1 MGEFRELIIA
11 RRNPMKRV
19 FDSRYL
25 MLVLGLVLVMTGLAQ
40 AGRGDK
46 AGTSAAPE
54 LLIPIGARDFA
65 IGGSTLASTNGIE
78 AIYWNPAGL
87 SRMNSSSEAMFSHMN
102 YLADIGV
109 EYIAVASTFEGF
121 GSIGLDLKSISIGEI
136 AVTTEDNP
144 DGTGEIFSPTYLTI
158 GLTYSRLL
166 TDRISVGL
174 TTMLISERIDR
185 VSATGVAFNVGLQ
198 YSGFANVTGLAI
210 GVAVKNIG
218 PAMTFDG
225 SGLIRQGTATGTTRP
240 ATPLKLQA
248 ATDELP
254 STIELGLSYTYRPQ
268 DQHALNLSGLFVN
281 NNFSD
286 DEYKLGAEYAFNNT
300 FFLRGGYNFAQ
311 QSIDNSYIYGLTA
324 GAGVS
329 ASFTGLNLNFD
340 YGYRAVDFFQDNHVF
355 AIRLGF

>member
-1 MGEFRELIIA
+1 
-11 RRNPMKRV
+11 MKRV
-19 FDSRYL
+19 LDPRYL
-25 MLVLGLVLVMTGLAQ
+25 LLALGLVVAMTGPVH

-65 IGGSTLASTNGIE
+65 VGGATLASTSGIE

-102 YLADIGV
+102 YIADIGV
-109 EYIAVASTFEGF
+109 EYIAVGTTFEGF
-121 GSIGLDLKSISIGEI
+121 GSIGLDLKSLSMGDI

-144 DGTGEIFSPTYLTI
+144 DGTGELFSPTYMTI

-174 TTMLISERIDR
+174 TTVLISERIDR
-185 VSATGVAFNVGLQ
+185 VSATGVAFNIGLQ
-198 YSGFANVTGLAI
+198 YSGFANVAGLAI

-218 PAMTFDG
+218 PSMTFDG
-225 SGLIRQGTATGTTRP
+225 SGLIRQATATGTTRP
-240 ATPLKLQA
+240 ATPLKIQA

-254 STIELGLSYTYRPQ
+254 STIELGVAYTYRPQ
-268 DQHALNLSGLFVN
+268 DQHALNISGLFVN

-286 DEYKLGAEYAFNNT
+286 DEYKLGAEYGFDNR
-300 FFLRGGYNFAQ
+300 FFLRGGYNFSQ
-311 QSIDNSYIYGLTA
+311 ESVDNSYIYGFTA

-329 ASFTGLNLNFD
+329 ASMSGLNLSVD
-340 YGYRAVDFFQDNHVF
+340 YAYRAVDFFQDNHVF

>member
-1 MGEFRELIIA
+1 MTNA

-19 FDSRYL
+19 FDARIL
-25 MLVLGLVLVMTGLAQ
+25 MLLLVLGIVFAPSGY

-54 LLIPIGARDFA
+54 LLIPVGARDFA
-65 IGGSTLASTNGIE
+65 VGGASLAMTSGVE

-102 YLADIGV
+102 YIADIGV
-109 EYIAVASTFEGF
+109 EYVALGTSFEGF
-121 GSIGLDLKSISIGEI
+121 GAIGLSLKALSMGEI
-136 AVTTEDNP
+136 NVTTEDNP
-144 DGTGEIFSPTYLTI
+144 DGTGETFSPTYVTV

-174 TTMLISERIDR
+174 TTNLISETIDR
-185 VSATGVAFNVGLQ
+185 VSATGVAFNIGLQ
-198 YSGFANVTGLAI
+198 YSSFANVSGLSI

-225 SGLIRQGTATGTTRP
+225 SGLLRQ
-240 ATPLKLQA
+240 ATPGGVSRPSSPVKIQA

-254 STIELGLSYTYRPQ
+254 STIELGVGYSVRPQ
-268 DQHALNLSGLFVN
+268 EDHALNFSGLFIN

-286 DEYKLGAEYAFNNT
+286 DEYKLGAEYGFNNQ
-300 FFLRGGYNFAQ
+300 FFLRGGYTFSQ
-311 QSIDNSYIYGLTA
+311 ESIDNSYIYGFSA
-324 GAGVS
+324 GAGFN
-329 ASFTGLNLNFD
+329 ANFTGLNVTLD
-340 YGYRAVDFFQDNHVF
+340 YAFRDVEFFQSNHVF
-355 AIRLGF
+355 SLRLGF